1 MLIKIDTIFKT
12 LITVVLLMATLS
24 SCKKNNGDEL
34 PPPADSTGRLEQLE
48 EVNLTVTE
56 PSGLSFGPG
65 DNTLLMVSDN
75 TGKVY
80 ETDLHGQVIRE
91 LEYTGFDLEGVTY
104 NAAEQIVA
112 VTEERKREI
121 VFLDYLNGAE
131 MERHS
136 IETGGNTDNKGLEGL
151 SYNPNNSAW
160 YMVNEDVPGEM
171 IVWNKTFDN
180 ISVTPLNFASDYSG
194 IFVDTKNALLY
205 IVSDESQSLYKCDY
219 NANVLKTYPLP
230 ATKFEGIAVNTEKQW
245 VYLVNDKSG
254 KLFIF
259 KLLN

>member
-1 MLIKIDTIFKT
+1 MIFKV
-12 LITVVLLMATLS
+12 LITVVLLTATLT
-24 SCKKNNGDEL
+24 SCKKNDGGEL
-34 PPPADSTGRLEQLE
+34 PPADSTGRLEQLE
-48 EVNLTVTE
+48 EVDLNVTE

-65 DNTLLMVSDN
+65 GNTLLMVSDN
-75 TGKVY
+75 TNKVY

-131 MERHS
+131 IERYP
-136 IETGGNTDNKGLEGL
+136 IETGGNTENKGLEGL

-171 IVWNKTFDN
+171 IVWNKTFEN
-180 ISVTPLNFASDYSG
+180 ISVIPLNFASDYSG
-194 IFVDTKNALLY
+194 IFVDTQNALLY

-230 ATKFEGIAVNTEKQW
+230 ATKFEGIAVDTGKQR

>member
-1 MLIKIDTIFKT
+1 MLIRINIIFKV
-12 LITVVLLMATLS
+12 LITVVLLMATIT
-24 SCKKNNGDEL
+24 SCKKNDGGEL
-34 PPPADSTGRLEQLE
+34 PPAEPTGKLEKLQ
-48 EVNLTVTE
+48 EVDLNVTE

-65 DNTLLMVSDN
+65 GNTLLIISDN
-75 TGKVY
+75 TNKVY

-91 LEYTGFDLEGVTY
+91 LEYTGSDLEGVAY
-104 NAAEQIVA
+104 NAAQQIVA

-121 VFLDYLNGAE
+121 VFLDYPNGAE
-131 MERHS
+131 IERHH

-171 IVWNKTFDN
+171 IVWNKNFEN
-180 ISVTPLNFASDYSG
+180 ISVTPLSFASDYSG

-205 IVSDESQSLYKCDY
+205 IVSDESMSIYKCDY
-219 NANVLKTYPLP
+219 NANVLKAYPLP
-230 ATKFEGIAVNTEKQW
+230 ATKFEGIAVDTGKQQA
-245 VYLVNDKSG
+245 YLVNDKTG